1 MVSSGVLS
9 NQLSL
14 GIMWTLRLKGIFMFE
29 AFNLKFN
36 NEQLGLILTPE
47 VLSKVPEYKSF
58 LKKGLYSNPESH
70 LEKLR
75 EHLIESKDVLD
86 GEKII
91 GDWFPLNHF
100 DIFLSHSHKDEPLAI
115 IFALI
120 LKMECGLNVFIDSIY
135 WGFADNLLKE
145 IDNKYAYD
153 NSSQTYSYETRNK
166 TTSNVY
172 LMLNA
177 ALIDVIDKSE
187 CLIFFNSENSIY
199 QGGDS
204 SKLYNSE
211 TYSTSPWL
219 MSELNF
225 SSKARKVYPER
236 ISSTSKRI
244 QFNDSLSKSANN
256 SIEIKYKLP
265 MEHLNDLS
273 ESKFSEWFNYITDN
287 KLSPHESLDYLY
299 ELTNLGYQS
308 KD

>member
-1 MVSSGVLS
+1 
-9 NQLSL
+9 
-14 GIMWTLRLKGIFMFE
+14 MFE
-29 AFNLKFN
+29 AFNLKLN
-36 NEQLGLILTPE
+36 HDQLGLILTPE
-47 VLSKVPEYKSF
+47 HLSKIPEYKSF
-58 LKKGLYSNPESH
+58 LKDDLYANSNSH

-91 GDWFPLNHF
+91 GDWFPLHHF
-100 DIFLSHSHKDEPLAI
+100 DIFISHSHKDENLVI
-115 IFALI
+115 ILALI
-120 LKMECGLNVFIDSIY
+120 LKLNCNLNVFIDSLF
-135 WGFADNLLKE
+135 WGFADDLLKE

-153 NSSQTYSYETRNK
+153 SVTQTYSYETRNK
-166 TTSNVY
+166 TTSNVF

-211 TYSTSPWL
+211 SYSTSPWL

-236 ISSTSKRI
+236 IPLTSRNT
-244 QFNDSLSKSANN
+244 QFNESLSKSA
-256 SIEIKYKLP
+256 SDSVDIKYKLP
-265 MEHLNDLS
+265 IEHLNSLS
-273 ESKFSEWFNYITDN
+273 QSKFLEWISYICDN
-287 KLSPHESLDYLY
+287 ELLSHDALDYLY
-299 ELTNLGYQS
+299 KLTNLGYTN

>member
-1 MVSSGVLS
+1 
-9 NQLSL
+9 
-14 GIMWTLRLKGIFMFE
+14 MFE
-29 AFNLKFN
+29 AFNLKLKFQDDEIKKIKELLDN
-36 NEQLGLILTPE
+36 NTQI
-47 VLSKVPEYKSF
+47 KSYLNEEF
-58 LKKGLYSNPESH
+58 YSNPKLQ

-75 EHLIESKDVLD
+75 AHLIESEDILD

-91 GDWFPLNHF
+91 GDWFPSDHF
-100 DIFLSHSHKDEPLAI
+100 DIFISHSHKDEPLAI
-115 IFALI
+115 IFALL

-211 TYSTSPWL
+211 SYSTSPWL

-236 ISSTSKRI
+236 ISSTSRKI
-244 QFNDSLSKSANN
+244 QFNDSLSKSASN
-256 SIEIKYKLP
+256 SIEIKYNLP

-273 ESKFSEWFNYITDN
+273 ESKFLEWFNYITDN
-287 KLSPHESLDYLY
+287 KLPPHESLDYLY